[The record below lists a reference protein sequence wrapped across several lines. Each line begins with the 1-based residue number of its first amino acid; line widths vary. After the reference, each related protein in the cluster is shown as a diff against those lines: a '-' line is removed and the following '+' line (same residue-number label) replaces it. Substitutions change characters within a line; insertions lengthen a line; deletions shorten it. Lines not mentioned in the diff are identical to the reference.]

1 MLNVIVLNVTV
12 TIVGSCVKLATMFQV
27 AAATENDPFS
37 GNDDGEEDEMLARA
51 LEASMAQFN
60 QEKLRKPN
68 ETYRFVGMRLLHPLN
83 SLVVTRNMWLILLSK
98 TW

>member
-1 MLNVIVLNVTV
+1 MLNVTV

-27 AAATENDPFS
+27 AATIENDPFS

-60 QEKLRKPN
+60 QEQLRKPN
-68 ETYRFVGMRLLHPLN
+68 ETYRFVGMRLFHPVKAYLHFRFQAAI
-83 SLVVTRNMWLILLSK
+83 SH
-98 TW
+98 